1 MKKFSEGLEWLK
13 QKIRE
18 RNNPFEETSVSPEE
32 VGYVPEEPPE
42 VPEIETD
49 VIDLP
54 PEDINEKEVVVEHLP
69 DETKQDV
76 EMAEQEPGEFENVI
90 DKDYAQELIAQDKAE
105 EEKAPE
111 EKAEEPA
118 KDENPTKKVK
128 EKKQK
133 EAPKEKGPDKTLTPE
148 ELAKQEKQKK
158 EEPKKEEQK
167 TEKPKKE
174 KETVKFNDEK
184 GKQYEHYPTGLKAT
198 ENAIGVVSTMA
209 DRVERLGNKQLAGS
223 SGGADEVVRQAAIPH
238 YDYRSFFK

>member
-1 MKKFSEGLEWLK
+1 MKKFNEGLEWLK

-32 VGYVPEEPPE
+32 VGFVPEEPPE

-54 PEDINEKEVVVEHLP
+54 PENVDEKEVVVEHLP

-76 EMAEQEPGEFENVI
+76 EMAEKEPGEFEDVI

-105 EEKAPE
+105 EEKASE

-118 KDENPTKKVK
+118 KDENPTKKIR

-133 EAPKEKGPDKTLTPE
+133 EEPKEKSSDETLTPE

-158 EEPKKEEQK
+158 EEPKKEEQN

-174 KETVKFNDEK
+174 KETVKFNDDK
-184 GKQYEHYPTGLKAT
+184 GKQYERYPTGLKAT
-198 ENAIGVVSTMA
+198 EDAIGVVSNMA
-209 DRVERLGNKQLAGS
+209 NRVERLGNTQLAGS